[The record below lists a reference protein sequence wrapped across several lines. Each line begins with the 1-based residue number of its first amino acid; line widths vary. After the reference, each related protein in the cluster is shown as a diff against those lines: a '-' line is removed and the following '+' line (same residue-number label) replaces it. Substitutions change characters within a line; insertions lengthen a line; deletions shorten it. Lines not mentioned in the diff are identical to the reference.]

1 MSEIRISTFPGRGA
15 YLLVNVATE
24 ELTLAILTRKADRQ
38 TSAFEQLTFDQLLIA
53 HERMVVGTAFRILGR
68 MEDAQDA
75 AQEVFLR
82 LHRHLDTIE
91 SEPKAW
97 LYRVT
102 VNVCNDFFRRR
113 VVTAELDTAHAD
125 PSPGPDHA
133 LSMDER
139 KRLLMEGLQ
148 TLPER
153 ERAAVVLREIEGLS
167 TREVAEILGIEE
179 VTVRSQ
185 ISVARVKLAKYV
197 QRAVRKRK

>member
-1 MSEIRISTFPGRGA
+1 M
-15 YLLVNVATE
+15 ATE
-24 ELTLAILTRKADRQ
+24 ELTLAILTRKAIPPPG
-38 TSAFEQLTFDQLLIA
+38 AFEQLLAA

-82 LHRHLDTIE
+82 LYRHLERIE
-91 SEPKAW
+91 NEPKAW

-113 VVTAELDTAHAD
+113 VATTELDTAQAD

-139 KRLLMEGLQ
+139 KRLLMEGLR

-153 ERAAVVLREIEGLS
+153 ERTAVVLREIEGLS
-167 TREVAEILGIEE
+167 TRQVAEILDVEE

-185 ISVARVKLAKYV
+185 ISAARVKLAKYV
-197 QRAVRKRK
+197 RKHK

>member
-1 MSEIRISTFPGRGA
+1 
-15 YLLVNVATE
+15 VATE
-24 ELTLAILTRKADRQ
+24 ELVLAILPRSKAHEHD
-38 TSAFEQLTFDQLLIA
+38 AFERIMA
-53 HERMVVGTAFRILGR
+53 IHERMVLGVAYRLLGR

-82 LHRHLDTIE
+82 FFKNLGRIE
-91 SEPKAW
+91 GDPKPW

-102 VNVCNDFFRRR
+102 VNICNDHYRRR
-113 VVTAELDTAHAD
+113 TSVAEPDERQAD
-125 PSPGPDHA
+125 PAPNPERILA
-133 LSMDER
+133 LDER

-153 ERAAVVLREIEGLS
+153 ERAAVVLREVEGLS
-167 TREVAEILGIEE
+167 TREVAAILGVEE

-197 QRAVRKRK
+197 RDRR